1 MAPDPALSRKH
12 RKATAVSAYTVF
24 NLPLTEAI
32 GNLAC
37 RASGAVGSS
46 ILEVFAIARKKSYDL
61 NVRLCSHTCDQLFLS
76 KKSPR

>member
-24 NLPLTEAI
+24 NLPLAEAI

-37 RASGAVGSS
+37 WASGAVGSS
-46 ILEVFAIARKKSYDL
+46 ILEVFAIARKII
-61 NVRLCSHTCDQLFLS
+61 
-76 KKSPR
+76 